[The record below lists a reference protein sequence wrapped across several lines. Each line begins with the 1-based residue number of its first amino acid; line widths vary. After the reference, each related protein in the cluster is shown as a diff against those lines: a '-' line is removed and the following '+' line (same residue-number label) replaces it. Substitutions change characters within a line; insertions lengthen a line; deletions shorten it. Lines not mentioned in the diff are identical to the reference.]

1 MTLTVETGTG
11 LADAES
17 YVSVAEFKA
26 YADKFGHSYTD
37 YSDALIEQ
45 ALRRA
50 TVWLDARYRKRFK
63 GIWTTTT
70 QRLEWPRS
78 GVWYRFNDIDPY
90 TIPDQLKNALCEVA
104 LRELADP
111 GGLSPDTGTDAIKR
125 DRVGDTETE
134 FRANAPGALPW
145 LSIVD
150 DLLADLTKG
159 RAMAY
164 VGRAQRG

>member
-1 MTLTVETGTG
+1 MALTVETGAG

-26 YADKFGHSYTD
+26 YADKFGHSYTAC
-37 YSDALIEQ
+37 SDLLIEQ

-50 TVWLDARYRKRFK
+50 TVWLDARYAGSFK
-63 GIWTTTT
+63 GTWSF
-70 QRLEWPRS
+70 QAQALEWPRS
-78 GVWYRFNDIDPY
+78 GVWYRLESIDSDE
-90 TIPDQLKNALCEVA
+90 IPEKLKSALCEA
-104 LRELADP
+104 TLRELATP
-111 GGLSPDTGTDAIKR
+111 GGLSEDVPTEQIKR

-134 FRANAPGALPW
+134 FRATTPGSRPLLP
-145 LSIVD
+145 IID

-159 RAMAY
+159 RAKSY